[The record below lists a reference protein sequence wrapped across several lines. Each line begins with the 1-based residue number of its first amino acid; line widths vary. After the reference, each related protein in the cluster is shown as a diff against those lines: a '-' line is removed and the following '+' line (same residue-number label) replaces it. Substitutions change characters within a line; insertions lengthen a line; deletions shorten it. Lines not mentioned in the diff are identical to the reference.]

1 MRTAG
6 WGLLLVACGYHSV
19 YSAGPQ
25 GRLHV
30 TLVRS
35 LAPDAVAADE
45 VVIGAREELARAGAL
60 EGGEGYPRMEIEV
73 LRADEASEGIAAG
86 ASGPVAR
93 GTGVAVL
100 ARAWVSPGGGAEHV
114 SDTGD
119 MRAEE
124 TITVD
129 QTGLGADD
137 PRASVFHR
145 ADARRAAARRLG
157 RKLAARVLGQPSASE
172 DTQ

>member
-1 MRTAG
+1 MKAP
-6 WGLLLVACGYHSV
+6 WGLLLVAACGYHSV

-25 GRLHV
+25 GKLHV
-30 TLVRS
+30 TLVQS

-45 VVIGAREELARAGAL
+45 VVTGAREELARAGAL
-60 EGGEGYPRMEIEV
+60 EGGDGYPRMEIEV

-86 ASGPVAR
+86 ATGPVAR
-93 GTGVAVL
+93 GTGVAVV
-100 ARAWVSPGGGAEHV
+100 ARAWVAPGEGSAHV
-114 SDTGD
+114 SETGD

-124 TITVD
+124 SITVD
-129 QTGLGADD
+129 QTPAGAAD

>member
-1 MRTAG
+1 
-6 WGLLLVACGYHSV
+6 V
-19 YSAGPQ
+19 YATSPAK
-25 GRLHV
+25 LHV
-30 TLVRS
+30 VLVTS

-45 VVIGAREELARAGAL
+45 VVSGAREELARAGAL
-60 EGGEGYPRMEIEV
+60 EGGDGYPRMEIEV

-93 GTGVAVL
+93 GTGVAVVG
-100 ARAWVSPGGGAEHV
+100 RAWVAPGPGEGAAHV

-124 TITVD
+124 SITVD
-129 QTGLGADD
+129 QTLGADD
-137 PRASVFHR
+137 PRASLFHR